1 MSLNNCDI
9 NLILTWSKD
18 FISSEIDR
26 VTIYTITDRKLY
38 VLVITLSTQDINYYS
53 NCNKQK
59 SNNK

>member
-18 FISSEIDR
+18 FIGSEIDR

>member
-18 FISSEIDR
+18 FIGSEIDR
-26 VTIYTITDRKLY
+26 VTTYAITDRKLY
-38 VLVITLSTQDINYYS
+38 VLVITLSTQDINYYN